1 MKLVAITGLSKDSL
15 SELKR
20 RHLLTFEFHSANN
33 VVAFSDMS
41 PGDMVFLTDATPSD
55 LTEGLCGAIAVLK
68 TFETRMQHTYYGS
81 SSYAEETETMSARAQ
96 LAINSTGKIR
106 SVGEIKFF
114 KPIIVDVIEVKYCE
128 AK

>member
-1 MKLVAITGLSKDSL
+1 MKLIAITGLSKESL

-55 LTEGLCGAIAVLK
+55 LTEGLCGMIATIK

-81 SSYAEETETMSARAQ
+81 SSYAEETETLSARAQ
-96 LAINSTGKIR
+96 LAISSVGKIR
-106 SVGEIKFF
+106 TVGEIKFY